1 MKIVK
6 ILRFVET
13 FINKKS
19 SSHLL
24 DNVNTVVVI
33 FGAPTKTKLHH
44 QKLNLP
50 KLIYLGSSQAYKL
63 LTLTN
68 LSNYSNSNVQY
79 NELVSF
85 S

>member
-44 QKLNLP
+44 QNLNLS
-50 KLIYLGSSQAYKL
+50 KLIYLGVIPSL
-63 LTLTN
+63 
-68 LSNYSNSNVQY
+68 
-79 NELVSF
+79 
-85 S
+85 